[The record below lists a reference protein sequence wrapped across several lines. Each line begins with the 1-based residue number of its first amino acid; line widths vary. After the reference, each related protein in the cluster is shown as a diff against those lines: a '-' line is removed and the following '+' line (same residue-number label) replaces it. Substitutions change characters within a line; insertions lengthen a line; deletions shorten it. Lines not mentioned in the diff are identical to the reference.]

1 MKAELNERDGISE
14 AGHPAAPAPEFARD
28 GGPARWSPI
37 NPPQCEGK
45 GVPAGRQPIE
55 SEAQESIEGARSSP
69 LLAAANS
76 ADRKPL
82 LSGTIAHNSEHVLLK
97 LLIAHDTSEA
107 SCLLL
112 RGLAQTEQDHKCIR
126 RALFLVVLL
135 FMLSLS
141 GLGYCA
147 ILLPEVFHYPTHLF
161 VRSLSV
167 LALGS
172 LISQAVFLGY
182 LLWHRTV
189 VTRLHEECQR
199 LILAL
204 TCCQLKVPAAPI
216 PAIQVP
222 PQPPGTAPRSST
234 PLVAD

>member
-1 MKAELNERDGISE
+1 VKAELNERDGISE

-147 ILLPEVFHYPTHLF
+147 ILLPEVLSESRYHL
-161 VRSLSV
+161 SQTLCG
-167 LALGS
+167 LGLGS
-172 LISQAVFLGY
+172 LVSLVAFLGY
-182 LLWHRTV
+182 LLWNRAV
-189 VTRLHEECQR
+189 KSRLLGECRLRVLTRFHLD
-199 LILAL
+199 
-204 TCCQLKVPAAPI
+204 
-216 PAIQVP
+216 
-222 PQPPGTAPRSST
+222 GRS
-234 PLVAD
+234 